1 MHVIGSTAA
10 LLQSFHTSTAIMK
23 EIEYV
28 YTEARR
34 PFVVIFGTVISSKFE
49 LMDATRTNESLKPVR
64 N

>member
-10 LLQSFHTSTAIMK
+10 LPQSFHTSTPIMK

-34 PFVVIFGTVISSKFE
+34 PFVVIFGAVISSKFE
-49 LMDATRTNESLKPVR
+49 LMDATRTKV
-64 N
+64 